1 MKYGGI
7 SISNAQIFWYT
18 KKIANIVGVGFIQR
32 LALRET
38 EGGNVMDDAYKI
50 LLVDDE
56 EEVRTSIIKK
66 IDWDKVGF
74 RVIGDAENGRDAL
87 EKIEFLEPDVVL
99 TDIRM
104 PYMDGLSL
112 AEQIRKIRPSIKIII
127 FSGFDDFEYAKQAIK
142 LNITEYILKPV
153 NARELMEI
161 LERVRGN
168 LDEEIERLRGECALR
183 ESFAK
188 NLSILREN
196 FLGNLVKGK
205 LKPQEIAANMAE
217 YNLDLSQG
225 KAWVAIKLNMG
236 KPQSRVLAVKEESML
251 TVSVRKLLDEKLGE
265 WGKFA
270 TFQRPSGLC
279 GVIAMEDAGKLSIL
293 MAVLNDVCR
302 ESRRILHQPL
312 TIGIGS
318 VVYCLEDME
327 NSYSGARE
335 AVEYGNLAGDVVFI
349 HDVVPVQESILRLDE
364 KSEASLSYALRF
376 GEEEAILSCVENI
389 SQRMK
394 GAQGTLS
401 GTQAYVIGIL
411 NAVLR
416 VVQKYELEEQL
427 IFGAYEDYN
436 GVLSGVVTAE
446 DLLHWLKTIC
456 FSISACLANERMGT
470 TRSLIR
476 EAKAYI
482 AENYQNSEL
491 SLEMICNH
499 LHMSTA
505 YFSTVF
511 KREVGESYTSY
522 LTGIRLERA
531 TELLQDTDDKTYVI
545 AAKVGYDEA
554 NYFSYVFKKRYGV
567 SPNKFRGK

>member
-1 MKYGGI
+1 M
-7 SISNAQIFWYT
+7 N
-18 KKIANIVGVGFIQR
+18 
-32 LALRET
+32 E
-38 EGGNVMDDAYKI
+38 AYKI

-66 IDWDKVGF
+66 IGWEEVGF

-87 EKIEFLEPDVVL
+87 EKIEILEPDVVL

-112 AEQIRKIRPSIKIII
+112 AEQIRKLRPSIKIII
-127 FSGFDDFEYAKQAIK
+127 FSGFDDFEYAKRAIK

-153 NARELMEI
+153 NAKELMEI
-161 LERVRGN
+161 LERVRGT

-188 NLSILREN
+188 NLTILREN

-205 LKPQEIAANMAE
+205 IKPREIAESMKE
-217 YNLDLSQG
+217 YDLRLCQG
-225 KAWVAIKLNMG
+225 QAWVAIKLNMG
-236 KPQSRVLAVKEESML
+236 RAEQGVLAVKEEGLL
-251 TVSVRKLLDEKLGE
+251 TVSVRNLLDEKLGE
-265 WGKFA
+265 WGDFA

-279 GVIAMEDAGKLSIL
+279 GIIAMDSPMDLTNL
-293 MAVLNDVCR
+293 MAVLTDVCR
-302 ESRRILHQPL
+302 ESRRILHQHL

-318 VVYCLEDME
+318 VVSRLEDME
-327 NSYSGARE
+327 ESYSGARE
-335 AVEYGNLAGDVVFI
+335 AVEYGKLVGDVVFI
-349 HDVVPVQESILRLDE
+349 HDVVPAQESILRLDE
-364 KSEASLSYALRF
+364 KSESSLSYALRF

-394 GAQGTLS
+394 CVQGKTS

-416 VVQKYELEEQL
+416 VVQKYELDEQL
-427 IFGAYEDYN
+427 IFGEYQDYN
-436 GVLSGVVTAE
+436 GVLSGVATGD
-446 DLLHWLKTIC
+446 DLLLWLKSIC
-456 FSISACLANERMGT
+456 FSISACLANERIGT

-476 EAKAYI
+476 EAKLYI
-482 AENYQNSEL
+482 GTNYQNSEL

-522 LTGIRLERA
+522 LTGIRLEQAA
-531 TELLQDTDDKTYVI
+531 TLLQDTDDKTYVI